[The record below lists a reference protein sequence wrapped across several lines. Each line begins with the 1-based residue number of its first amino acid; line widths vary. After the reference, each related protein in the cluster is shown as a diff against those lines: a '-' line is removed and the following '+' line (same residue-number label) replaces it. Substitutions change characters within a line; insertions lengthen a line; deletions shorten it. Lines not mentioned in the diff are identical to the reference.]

1 MAPSDRRESDLDAAV
16 QPGRR
21 PVHDRAQI
29 RWRDRE
35 GLLARGAAPAARHAG
50 LLSSQ
55 GGRRLTDPDD
65 GPGARLPRNPGQRGG
80 SRPGVIRCAIDGA
93 RAGGR
98 WLCYLRGV
106 ESLLLFAD
114 SDETWPPIA

>member
-35 GLLARGAAPAARHAG
+35 CLLARGAAPAARHAG

-65 GPGARLPRNPGQRGG
+65 GQELAYHGIRVNAVAPGPVSSGAQSTAHGPAVGG
-80 SRPGVIRCAIDGA
+80 
-93 RAGGR
+93 
-98 WLCYLRGV
+98 
-106 ESLLLFAD
+106 FAT
-114 SDETWPPIA
+114 SAEWKAS